1 MKHKDLLQYLC
12 ILAIMALIVLLLS
25 GLAVWLFDK
34 GEYFVW
40 VK

>member
-12 ILAIMALIVLLLS
+12 ILIIMALVVLLLS
-25 GLAVWLFDK
+25 GTALYLFDK

-40 VK
+40 VG